1 MDRVLILLATYN
13 GKKYLQEQL
22 DSLYAQK
29 DVEIKILVRDDG
41 STDLTQNILE
51 ENAKKHPLI

>member
-29 DVEIKILVRDDG
+29 DVEIKILEMMV
-41 STDLTQNILE
+41 LQI
-51 ENAKKHPLI
+51 